1 MGAVG
6 IIGETKVDNET
17 SDSLPAQIAAALA
30 EQIIRGILKPGDRV
44 RQDAVA
50 RDFNASHV
58 PVREAFRQLE
68 ARGLLV
74 SRARKGV
81 YVALLDQASIVE
93 ITRMRTALEVL
104 ALKHAIANL
113 GENDIALAQQA
124 ISQADCSQDM
134 SAWEAANR
142 SFHSNLYRPCGM
154 PRLLVEIETLHEA
167 RLRYM
172 YATATIIDW
181 NPASQDEHMAI
192 INAVKARNAKLA
204 CSLLEEHINEAG
216 EILIDAVRKLPH

>member
-1 MGAVG
+1 VDH
-6 IIGETKVDNET
+6 ETA
-17 SDSLPAQIAAALA
+17 DSLPAQIAAALA
-30 EQIIRGILKPGDRV
+30 EQIIRGLLKPGDRV

-93 ITRMRTALEVL
+93 ITHMRTALEVL
-104 ALKHAIANL
+104 ALKHAIGKL
-113 GENDIALAQQA
+113 EDNDIALAEQA
-124 ISQADCSQDM
+124 INQADCSQDM
-134 SAWEAANR
+134 NAWEAANR
-142 SFHSNLYRPCGM
+142 SFHAILYRPCGM
-154 PRLLVEIETLHEA
+154 PRLLVAIENLHEA

-172 YATATIIDW
+172 HATTTLIDW
-181 NPASQDEHMAI
+181 NPASQDEHRAML
-192 INAVKARNAKLA
+192 NAVKAGDAKLA
-204 CSLLEEHINEAG
+204 CALLEEHINDAG
-216 EILIDAVRKLPH
+216 KILIDAVRRLPR